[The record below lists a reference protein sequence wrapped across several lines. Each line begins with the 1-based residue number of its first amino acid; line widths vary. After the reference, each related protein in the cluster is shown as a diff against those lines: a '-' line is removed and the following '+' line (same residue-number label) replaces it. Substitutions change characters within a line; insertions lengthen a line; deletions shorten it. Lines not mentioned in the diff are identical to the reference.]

1 MLHLFPFPLST
12 VKQHLEVELRDRV
25 SQLEERGR
33 EVQGLKE
40 RLGALLTSRGEL
52 DTLKDMLTALK
63 REEEVIAV
71 T

>member
-1 MLHLFPFPLST
+1 MLYLFPFPLST